1 MKKFIRI
8 QSSINIRVTGGLQ
21 SINATNFKS
30 PNADRLNVKPAW
42 TGLMCLIKEGVHY
55 YPSEIKNWSTVKSL
69 AESGKIT
76 IGKESDTIADKAE
89 EEEMTQLKNKIQYE
103 LKKIEDRRKQAEEA
117 LKLKE
122 EER

>member
-1 MKKFIRI
+1 MKKFVRI

-42 TGLMCLIKEGVHY
+42 TGLMCTIEEGAHY

-69 AESGKIT
+69 AEAGKIT
-76 IGKESDTIADKAE
+76 IGEETDTISDKDE
-89 EEEMTQLKNKIQYE
+89 EAKMTELKNKIQYE
-103 LKKIEDRRKQAEEA
+103 LKKFEERRKQTEEA

-122 EER
+122 E